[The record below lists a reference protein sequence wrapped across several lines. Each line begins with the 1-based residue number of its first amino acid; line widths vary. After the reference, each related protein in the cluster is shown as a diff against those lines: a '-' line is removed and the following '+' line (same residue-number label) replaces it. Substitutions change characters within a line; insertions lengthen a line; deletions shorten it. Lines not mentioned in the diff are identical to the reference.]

1 MNLDLVEIINQN
13 ESLAPFSKSLSILY
27 NEKRLNNDLY
37 MDASLRTQAC
47 SLNYRNGNSRPENSD
62 DVDKNPFA

>member
-1 MNLDLVEIINQN
+1 M
-13 ESLAPFSKSLSILY
+13 
-27 NEKRLNNDLY
+27 NNDLY

-47 SLNYRNGNSRPENSD
+47 SLNYRNGNSRPEKD

>member
-1 MNLDLVEIINQN
+1 MRSN
-13 ESLAPFSKSLSILY
+13 APFPKSLFFHNKKL
-27 NEKRLNNDLY
+27 LNNDLY